1 MFDLSS
7 LIITLPIL
15 LVTIAV
21 HEFSHAKVADLLG
34 DATPRHLGRLT
45 LNPFSHIDPI
55 GLLMLVFIRIGW
67 AKPVPV
73 NPYNFSDPKK
83 GMALVAV
90 SGPASNFFMAY
101 IFSLVFKYVPLL
113 PFWQDIIF
121 YAIWINCALAIFN
134 LLPIPPLD
142 GSNILQ
148 AFLPDEY
155 AHVLENFNRYGFFIL
170 LFIIFFMQDALVS
183 LINFVVKFF
192 V

>member
-7 LIITLPIL
+7 LLITLPIL
-15 LVTIAV
+15 LLTIAV
-21 HEFSHAKVADLLG
+21 HEFSHAKVADILG

-45 LNPFSHIDPI
+45 LNPFSHIDLL
-55 GLLMLVFIRIGW
+55 GLLMLIFIRIGW

-101 IFSLVFKYVPLL
+101 VFSLFFKYVPLM
-113 PFWQDIIF
+113 PFWQDIVF

-142 GSNILQ
+142 GANILQ
-148 AFLPDEY
+148 AFLPSEY
-155 AHVLENFNRYGFFIL
+155 AEFLENLQRYGFFIL
-170 LFIIFFMQDALVS
+170 LFIIFFMQDALVF

-192 V
+192 I